1 MIYLLIQEST
11 HSFVCSIHLS
21 STHLSINHPIIQLS
35 IYACIHYWLFIH
47 PFVHPPFHL
56 ESHTHAHTCPQDAT
70 DDHRLGLKSTALL
83 FNDSAKTW
91 LSIFATTMSSSLLL
105 AGLSGGLTW
114 PYYTGVGIVASHLAW
129 QVMYMYIHV
138 HVHIV
143 HTCITY
149 TCT

>member
-1 MIYLLIQEST
+1 
-11 HSFVCSIHLS
+11 
-21 STHLSINHPIIQLS
+21 
-35 IYACIHYWLFIH
+35 
-47 PFVHPPFHL
+47 
-56 ESHTHAHTCPQDAT
+56 
-70 DDHRLGLKSTALL
+70 
-83 FNDSAKTW
+83 
-91 LSIFATTMSSSLLL
+91 MSSSLLL